1 MSWSQMLTWEKG
13 PDAYYRQYILG
24 ERFTSKEMDFGKR
37 IAEGLEK
44 KETNDQAV
52 EFCRLWLPKPEKKE
66 YEARAQFESVP
77 LLVKLDGYT
86 TKCPKCNY
94 DWQNKQITFQKG
106 SNSVEQGQEI
116 FGSVE
121 IENEHIENRDKIT
134 AVHSGSQR
142 ENRESTLEGKI
153 ERRSQIKKKDGI
165 QGMENQSIFAGQLG
179 VPNLQEKRG
188 KIGSAPCKIIQTVSR
203 TSIRNQQRDNSLP
216 RVPQSDK
223 VCEICKGEPYLEISE
238 YKTGKVKWTQER
250 ANKHGQLTIYDMV
263 IWKLTGKIPNNRLFW
278 IPTRDNERG
287 EIELTG
293 DIPQCFETERT
304 LKDFMLMYAR
314 ASKAWTGINNFCKTL

>member
-1 MSWSQMLTWEKG
+1 MPIVTREYLSWSQMLTWEKG

-24 ERFTSKEMDFGKR
+24 ERFTSKEMEFGKR

-77 LLVKLDGYT
+77 LLVKLDG
-86 TKCPKCNY
+86 
-94 DWQNKQITFQKG
+94 W
-106 SNSVEQGQEI
+106 SEI
-116 FGSVE
+116 GLV
-121 IENEHIENRDKIT
+121 D
-134 AVHSGSQR
+134 
-142 ENRESTLEGKI
+142 
-153 ERRSQIKKKDGI
+153 
-165 QGMENQSIFAGQLG
+165 
-179 VPNLQEKRG
+179 
-188 KIGSAPCKIIQTVSR
+188 
-203 TSIRNQQRDNSLP
+203 
-216 RVPQSDK
+216 
-223 VCEICKGEPYLEISE
+223 E
-238 YKTGKVKWTQER
+238 YKTGKVKWTQKR
-250 ANKHGQLTIYDMV
+250 ANEHGQLTIYDMV

-278 IPTRDNERG
+278 IPTRNNERG

-293 DIPQCFETERT
+293 DIPQCFETKRT